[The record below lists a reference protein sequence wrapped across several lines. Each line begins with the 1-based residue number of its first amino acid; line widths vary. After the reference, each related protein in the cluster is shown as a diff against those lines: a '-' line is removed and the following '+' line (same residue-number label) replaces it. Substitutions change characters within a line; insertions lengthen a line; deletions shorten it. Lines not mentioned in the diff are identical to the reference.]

1 MSTLQMCWLAVT
13 ATTVVFLVVAAI
25 SALPKMKAAYTASIA
40 AIFLTASGITA
51 FGSLAPLLS
60 VAGLAPPGHAA
71 VVPFRLPP
79 PPVPGAPLAN
89 DASAGKVV
97 FTFDDGPDVHTPA
110 VIAELNAL
118 HVRSVFFLIGKKVA
132 SRQQIVAAEVAS
144 GEVIGN
150 HTWDHPSLTGKATG
164 TRPLSQAQ
172 VREELTRANAAIVTA
187 GAPEPSLWRPP
198 YGGVDAADAATAR
211 VLGLRVVL
219 DSGDNIIDS
228 NDWAG
233 LSAEQIARRV
243 DPRLRDGTIIAF
255 HDGLRTATPA
265 TIRALPLI
273 VTYMNAHHLGATT
286 AVRPDATGG
295 VVPYPGARPAGGTT
309 LPPRRPPLPV
319 APQPATSSPAPATV
333 TEPDTPTAPASAPGT
348 TAPAP
353 APSTRTP
360 GPPPSTTT
368 PAPAPA
374 TTSPAPVP
382 STTRPAPPPSTT
394 APAPHLTASTPAP
407 ATTSPAPA
415 PTRGR

>member
-1 MSTLQMCWLAVT
+1 M
-13 ATTVVFLVVAAI
+13 
-25 SALPKMKAAYTASIA
+25 
-40 AIFLTASGITA
+40 
-51 FGSLAPLLS
+51 
-60 VAGLAPPGHAA
+60 
-71 VVPFRLPP
+71 
-79 PPVPGAPLAN
+79 PGAPLTN

-118 HVRSVFFLIGKKVA
+118 HVQGVFFLIGKKVA

-150 HTWDHPSLTGKATG
+150 HTWDHPSLTGKGTG

-255 HDGLRTATPA
+255 HDGLHTAPA

-273 VTYMNAHHLGATT
+273 VAYMNAHHLGATT

-309 LPPRRPPLPV
+309 LPPRRLPLPA
-319 APQPATSSPAPATV
+319 APQPAASSPPPATR
-333 TEPDTPTAPASAPGT
+333 TEPGTPTAPGT

-353 APSTRTP
+353 AP
-360 GPPPSTTT
+360 
-368 PAPAPA
+368 APARARLPR
-374 TTSPAPVP
+374 
-382 STTRPAPPPSTT
+382 RPARPPLRPCR
-394 APAPHLTASTPAP
+394 AQPARHPRRVRPPRRRT
-407 ATTSPAPA
+407 
-415 PTRGR
+415 